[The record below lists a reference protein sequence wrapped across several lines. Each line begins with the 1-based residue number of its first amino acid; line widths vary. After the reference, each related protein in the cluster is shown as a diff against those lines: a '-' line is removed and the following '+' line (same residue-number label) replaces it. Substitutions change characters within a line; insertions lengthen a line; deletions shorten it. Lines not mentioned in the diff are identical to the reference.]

1 VIYGNKPMRIDSK
14 PTPYVVFDRD
24 GTIIDLVHHLKELN
38 EINIKSDAVEALIIL
53 KTNGFRFGVITNQ
66 SVIGRGLTSLDNVKS
81 INLAIANHFASHDII
96 FDFFLICPHNPKDKC
111 ECRKPKIELGL
122 KAMEQFGLSPQ
133 KSYYVGDTDSDMR
146 FALDLGWTGVQITQ
160 HFSPSE
166 LACYH
171 TNSLLEASKWV
182 VQDFKVI

>member
-1 VIYGNKPMRIDSK
+1 MRLDSK
-14 PTPYVVFDRD
+14 SIPFVVFDRD

-38 EINIKSDAVEALIIL
+38 EIRIKSDAIEALTNL

-66 SVIGRGLTSLDNVKS
+66 SVIGRGLASLDIVES
-81 INLAIANHFASHDII
+81 INLAIANHFATYDIN
-96 FDFFLICPHNPKDKC
+96 FDFFFFCPHNPNDNC

-122 KAMEQFGLSPQ
+122 KTMELFDLSPQ
-133 KSYYVGDTDSDMR
+133 KSYYIGDTDSDMR
-146 FALDLGWTGVQITQ
+146 CARDLGWTGVQITQ
-160 HFSPSE
+160 HFGPSE

-171 TNSLLEASKWV
+171 ANSLLEASKWV